1 LIADQVKVSSWKVLK
16 LHKDLFA
23 PSLPRRHTMGLSMF
37 QTGGCCRPFT
47 LIPRQAA
54 IDVLPKKGVQQLY
67 NSLHHILSSQ
77 RALSR
82 GHSKTIF
89 GDRNKRI
96 MCKSLGVRPE
106 RTARGV
112 LDFDAWAKNIPNIHW
127 RNIMRMVR
135 RAELLFESFAADEV
149 IQHIRAAKDAVRFKT
164 MHAPVNGSSTS
175 IPPAKYFGA
184 IAFGCNVF
192 LRCHRDEDFTLSMC
206 HILLDGEDCY
216 KLDDEIVVYFCF
228 PTLGVAIPMRP
239 GDFLLFNSTIPH
251 CISSRC
257 NEANNIISV
266 TMYLKTMV
274 VGGNDNSIELN
285 DSQQMLS
292 SKYRD
297 MICLKPS

>member
-1 LIADQVKVSSWKVLK
+1 
-16 LHKDLFA
+16 
-23 PSLPRRHTMGLSMF
+23 
-37 QTGGCCRPFT
+37 
-47 LIPRQAA
+47 
-54 IDVLPKKGVQQLY
+54 
-67 NSLHHILSSQ
+67 
-77 RALSR
+77 
-82 GHSKTIF
+82 
-89 GDRNKRI
+89 
-96 MCKSLGVRPE
+96 
-106 RTARGV
+106 
-112 LDFDAWAKNIPNIHW
+112 
-127 RNIMRMVR
+127 MRMVR

-164 MHAPVNGSSTS
+164 MHAPVDGSSTS